1 MSNKLL
7 LNKLL
12 NGIAGEGRDR
22 AKRDLITRPR
32 LRTSTIRTATHD
44 REQELVIGGKVADVS
59 YTITKTTLDYEPPAE

>member
-1 MSNKLL
+1 MTNKLL

-32 LRTSTIRTATHD
+32 LRTSTIRIATHD
-44 REQELVIGGKVADVS
+44 REQELVIGGKAADVS
-59 YTITKTTLDYEPPAE
+59 YTIVKTTLDYEPPAE

>member
-1 MSNKLL
+1 MTTKLL

-12 NGIAGEGRDR
+12 TGLANEGRDR

-32 LRTSTIRTATHD
+32 QRTSTIRLSTHD
-44 REQELVIGGKVADVS
+44 REQELVIGGQAADVS

>member
-7 LNKLL
+7 FNKLVNSL
-12 NGIAGEGRDR
+12 ATEGRDR

-32 LRTSTIRTATHD
+32 QRISTIRIATHD
-44 REQELVIGGKVADVS
+44 REQELVIGGQAADVS

>member
-12 NGIAGEGRDR
+12 NGLATEGRDR

-32 LRTSTIRTATHD
+32 IRTSTIRRATHD
-44 REQELVIGGKVADVS
+44 RDQELVIGGQAADVS
-59 YTITKTTLDYEPPAE
+59 YTIIKTTLDYEPPAE